1 MVDLPAPLG
10 PTIATFAPLG
20 TLKDTCFSWCSVRR
34 EEEEEEE
41 VDVEGEEAEE
51 EEGLY
56 EKETLW
62 KRTLLGPLRG
72 DTLSKITAS
81 VRSTPLTLRLSDGA
95 RLRLSS
101 VLLLR
106 RMSRIVLMSTKACRS
121 S

>member
-34 EEEEEEE
+34 EEEEEE
-41 VDVEGEEAEE
+41 VDVEGEEVEE

-81 VRSTPLTLRLSDGA
+81 ARSTLLTLRLSDGA